1 MIKDIRFGG
10 MATVPDDYSAKDGE
24 MALSMN
30 MLNERGGLEVTG
42 KPKEL
47 LQLENGEK
55 VVYIHKN
62 AGYEHWIRQKGN
74 VLSYYDRKKGV
85 TNGMLDSLFAWK
97 PNSPYYGWQ
106 RKYVEYY
113 EWQGGKTVLY
123 GCVSRL
129 YGWRAQGEMHEWLD
143 SKNLKSLYT
152 DSETAYE
159 DMMLFDGERNAQNEL
174 EITSCGRDGQGNQY
188 FVVGEDT
195 YYLTKNMLAWEKEIY
210 TGVEAPGRGSRL
222 YYADGTYS
230 GYTILVTIGKNII
243 IHQADRYFRHSELD
257 KEPEVL
263 YTTEEAPV
271 QGDILYDAAGED
283 THKTIMEFTADGMID
298 SAGRLRQMDPAYDI
312 KNSVTVYTKSKEPD
326 EGDTIYIYDNGSYT
340 EYGDVNL
347 YKDGHL
353 YTSFGAYCEATDN
366 DVMATET
373 VYTKKELPVKDDII
387 YKKNGSEYEDSGATV
402 SKVAESVITTS
413 GNLEYL
419 RDADSDE
426 YTGATVYNKTDS
438 DELTDGQKVYDSNG
452 KETSDEVTAENKV
465 NGVPY
470 RKYPEGNISS
480 IPDDEVIERVAGIGN
495 IIIIVTD
502 KHMHYCLWKEADY
515 DTEKAYYHYLGN
527 KLPVPEVDFTDRYIF
542 EKDGS
547 FEKKTPHGGGGFS
560 RTGNVAFGPDLMRS
574 DRMKIQQYIDMPT
587 RDHQISVI
595 RDDDDKGAEKRQ
607 KLTDLVLGKVN
618 KLLADATEQGLFVL
632 PRLIRIALKLYDGNE
647 YVNYSEPFLV
657 CGHDVSSGVWG
668 TTGFQNAV
676 IRPYILRYFIR
687 NIDTL
692 LQWKDIIKEIAVF
705 ASEPIYDY
713 DQSGSVEECRYDGG
727 FIRVKL
733 PEISMAEQVRKLES
747 TFNFYKIYSIELE
760 KYHPCYSVLRL
771 TKTDFRAIDSEGQII
786 FLLEYYDEQGRRQ
799 TARPTYQ
806 ISAGQ
811 DISSI
816 AEGLRKL
823 FSSYGISV
831 YRTLDQKQYMNDGMT
846 DVLSEICLVSDNG
859 DVELMVQAI
868 SIKNM
873 RFTYN
878 IKVMYGGMLIPELL
892 PLKTLTQQTSISDD
906 YFARCELMPKVMY
919 QYNGRMNYANLKRKV
934 YSPVLCRCYTAP
946 YYGNALTEIEAMF
959 FYISTGEREVIVKA
973 EAKGFFDLNY
983 IYYPDKRC
991 HRCVVRTKHATLEV
1005 EGGKTVYYSFPM
1017 SANDFMNGATFV
1029 DVLPTSRLY
1038 PETEMTDL
1046 RSKLDFD
1053 PSRYIDTSITENPA
1067 VTDDVWEELPRTVIN
1082 SEAGNPFS
1090 WTARG
1095 YKDVGGEEITAL
1107 SSATVAMSQGQFGQY
1122 PVYAFC
1128 KDGVFSLDIDKDG
1141 YYTFVTPTTR
1151 DVAYEGSVRQTDDAV
1166 VFACR
1171 RGLMLLSG
1179 KTAMLLSE
1187 KIENAL
1193 FPFGS
1198 LPGWDVI
1205 SDSDMG
1211 DVPKDI
1217 VDFKE
1222 YLQGCRIVYSY
1233 AQQRLYVIHPDKTHA
1248 WIYSL
1253 QSREWGMCQSDLT
1266 EPLNSY
1272 PECLVMD
1279 RNHRVVDMDD
1289 MEYGE
1294 GKNFLLTR
1302 PLKIDMA
1309 DVLKTTDSVIM
1320 RGRFRKGKVRSILY
1334 GSRDLINWKL
1344 IWSSQN
1350 HYLRGMHGTPYKYY
1364 IIALICADMD
1374 AGEMV
1379 DGCTVRFAPR
1389 QTNQPR

>member
-1 MIKDIRFGG
+1 
-10 MATVPDDYSAKDGE
+10 
-24 MALSMN
+24 
-30 MLNERGGLEVTG
+30 
-42 KPKEL
+42 
-47 LQLENGEK
+47 
-55 VVYIHKN
+55 
-62 AGYEHWIRQKGN
+62 
-74 VLSYYDRKKGV
+74 
-85 TNGMLDSLFAWK
+85 
-97 PNSPYYGWQ
+97 
-106 RKYVEYY
+106 
-113 EWQGGKTVLY
+113 
-123 GCVSRL
+123 
-129 YGWRAQGEMHEWLD
+129 
-143 SKNLKSLYT
+143 
-152 DSETAYE
+152 
-159 DMMLFDGERNAQNEL
+159 
-174 EITSCGRDGQGNQY
+174 
-188 FVVGEDT
+188 
-195 YYLTKNMLAWEKEIY
+195 
-210 TGVEAPGRGSRL
+210 
-222 YYADGTYS
+222 
-230 GYTILVTIGKNII
+230 
-243 IHQADRYFRHSELD
+243 
-257 KEPEVL
+257 
-263 YTTEEAPV
+263 
-271 QGDILYDAAGED
+271 
-283 THKTIMEFTADGMID
+283 MEFTADGMID

-373 VYTKKELPVKDDII
+373 VYTEKELPVEGETI
-387 YKKNGSEYEDSGATV
+387 YVKNGSEYEDSGATV
-402 SKVAESVITTS
+402 SKVAESIMTTS

-438 DELTDGQKVYDSNG
+438 DELTEGQKVYDSNG

-480 IPDDEVIERVAGIGN
+480 TLNGEVIERVAGIGN

-502 KHMHYCLWKEADY
+502 KHMHYCLWKEADH
-515 DTEKAYYHYLGN
+515 DTQEAYYHYLGN

-542 EKDGS
+542 KKDGS
-547 FEKKTPHGGGGFS
+547 FKSDTFFTNRPEEWVPEGV
-560 RTGNVAFGPDLMRS
+560 RT

-587 RDHQISVI
+587 RDNQISVI
-595 RDDDDKGAEKRQ
+595 RDDDGKGAEKRQ

-618 KLLADATEQGLFVL
+618 KMLADATEQGLFVL

-647 YVNYSEPFLV
+647 YVNYSEPFII
-657 CGHDVSSGVWG
+657 CNRDVASRVGCAINVKDLGVYAESYP
-668 TTGFQNAV
+668 F
-676 IRPYILRYFIR
+676 YLRYFIR

-692 LQWKDIIKEIAVF
+692 LQWKDIVKEIAVF

-713 DQSGSVEECRYDGG
+713 DQSGSVEECRYDGD

-733 PEISMAEQVRKLES
+733 PEISMAEQVRKLEN
-747 TFNFYKIYSIELE
+747 TFNFYKIYSIELD
-760 KYHPCYSVLRL
+760 KYHPCYSVFRL
-771 TKTDFRAIDSEGQII
+771 IKTDPTAIDSEGEITF
-786 FLLEYYDEQGRRQ
+786 FLKYYEQGKPK
-799 TARPTYQ
+799 TALPTYQ
-806 ISAGQ
+806 IIAGQ

-816 AEGLRKL
+816 AEGLRQL

-831 YRTLDQKQYMNDGMT
+831 YRTLDQKQYMNEGVT

-859 DVELMVQAI
+859 DVELEVRDF

-873 RFTYN
+873 RFTY
-878 IKVMYGGMLIPELL
+878 KYEVMYGGMLIPELL
-892 PLKTLTQQTSISDD
+892 PLKTLAQQTSISDD
-906 YFARCELMPKVMY
+906 YFARCELLPKVMY

-991 HRCVVRTKHATLEV
+991 HRCVVRTKHV
-1005 EGGKTVYYSFPM
+1005 GGKTVYYSFPM
-1017 SANDFMNGATFV
+1017 SANDFMNGAMFV
-1029 DVLPTSRLY
+1029 DNLPVSKDDF
-1038 PETEMTDL
+1038 PGL
-1046 RSKLDFD
+1046 RESVFD
-1053 PSRYIDTSITENPA
+1053 PSRYIDTSITVNPA
-1067 VTDDVWEELPRTVIN
+1067 VTNDVWEELPRTVIN

-1090 WTARG
+1090 WAARG

-1211 DVPKDI
+1211 DIPKGI

-1279 RNHRVVDMDD
+1279 GNHRVVDMDD

-1320 RGRFRKGKVRSILY
+1320 RGRFRKGTVKSILY
-1334 GSRDLINWKL
+1334 GSRDLINWKW

-1364 IIALICADMD
+1364 IIALLCKGMD